1 MSWLRQP
8 AILAVPSRASRSKS
22 AGYWTGERLG
32 FRQTEHLP
40 STATFSPQRKALRLA
55 VGAGGGAG
63 SEPVKR
69 STGTKR

>member
-32 FRQTEHLP
+32 FRQTEQIASSKPIALK
-40 STATFSPQRKALRLA
+40 SPLRSSNRNP
-55 VGAGGGAG
+55 GGN
-63 SEPVKR
+63 
-69 STGTKR
+69 